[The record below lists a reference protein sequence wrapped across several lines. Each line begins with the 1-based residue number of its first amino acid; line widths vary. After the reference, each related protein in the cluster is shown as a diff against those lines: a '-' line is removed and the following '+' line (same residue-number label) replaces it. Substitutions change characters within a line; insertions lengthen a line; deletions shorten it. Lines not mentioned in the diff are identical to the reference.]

1 MKQYQILNIIG
12 QGYNST
18 YLEHLETPTSLA
30 TSQKTKTT

>member
-18 YLEHLETPTSLA
+18 
-30 TSQKTKTT
+30 